1 MSTYNRM
8 IALCLLLTGAGCA
21 SQPNLTDLKSQLNSE
36 ARRSQIRCTST
47 SLRSIPCESYSG
59 KAAQAYL
66 EDLKRNTAFGA
77 TAH

>member
-1 MSTYNRM
+1 MSTCNRM
-8 IALCLLLTGAGCA
+8 LALCLLLAGAGCA

-36 ARRSQIRCTST
+36 ARRSQIRCAST